1 MQTFDFQKPGEMT
14 KLERN
19 ACLSYYN
26 HHYQDKASSA
36 SWQYI
41 VCACDPSTCNS
52 PTCPKASPC
61 AFAPC
66 TLLHSHISPSANLQS
81 CTQGE
86 CLRGLLQE
94 ELLTPDDLL
103 IMCKLGNLLVSRP
116 MTECI
121 SHAEALQQAH
131 SLAMQWLH
139 PTASHIASLDNNT
152 SECFPMCFSLMS
164 TCAIQILDSA
174 GVKWQVHPHH
184 PHHTLLLSL
193 SLDVTIDRTC
203 WQLHLLLAS
212 ASTQTVTDLT
222 VCLQWSKFPN
232 VWSV

>member
-26 HHYQDKASSA
+26 HHYQDKAGSA

-41 VCACDPSTCNS
+41 VCACDPVTINS
-52 PTCPKASPC
+52 PTCSKASPC

-66 TLLHSHISPSANLQS
+66 TLLHCHISPSANLQS
-81 CTQGE
+81 CTQAE
-86 CLRGLLQE
+86 CLPGLLQE
-94 ELLTPDDLL
+94 ELLTPEDLL

-139 PTASHIASLDNNT
+139 PTASQIASLDNNT
-152 SECFPMCFSLMS
+152 SEYLPLCLSLMS
-164 TCAIQILDSA
+164 MFAVQLLDSA
-174 GVKWQVHPHH
+174 GVKWHVQAYHLYHP
-184 PHHTLLLSL
+184 LLSM
-193 SLDVTIDRTC
+193 SADAMIDM
-203 WQLHLLLAS
+203 A
-212 ASTQTVTDLT
+212 
-222 VCLQWSKFPN
+222 
-232 VWSV
+232 